1 MMIDNQDNT
10 PPTDRD
16 ALELAQTAKSRFE
29 TTEAAAE
36 TYQLDIQRIKECALE
51 MLDTIHR
58 GKCQQDVFWV
68 LEITQAMITAV
79 MAVNGDPLPVS
90 EKVDPA
96 SYAMA
101 ALRDLSVAAAE
112 SGRNFTD
119 LENAAVN
126 ILRNAE
132 ENSYSNIEAYWATNR
147 ATAAVELG
155 WARSLGE

>member
-1 MMIDNQDNT
+1 MIDNQGENL
-10 PPTDRD
+10 PTDRD

-36 TYQLDIQRIKECALE
+36 IYKFDLDRIKECARI
-51 MLDTIHR
+51 MLDSIHR
-58 GKCQQDVFWV
+58 GDCQQDVLWV

-101 ALRDLSVAAAE
+101 ALRDLSTAAAA
-112 SGRNFTD
+112 SGRNFSR
-119 LENAAVN
+119 LESMAVE
-126 ILRNAE
+126 ILRDAE
-132 ENSYSNIEAYWATNR
+132 ANSYTNLEAYWATNR
-147 ATAAVELG
+147 ATASVELG